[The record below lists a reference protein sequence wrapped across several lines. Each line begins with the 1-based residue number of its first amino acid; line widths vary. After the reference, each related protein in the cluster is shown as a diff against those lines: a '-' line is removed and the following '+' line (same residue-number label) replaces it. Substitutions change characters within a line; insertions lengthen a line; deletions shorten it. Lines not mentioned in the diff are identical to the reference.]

1 MIESCQT
8 GLGWTTEELLLI
20 RTAIEAGLL
29 GTVTLGLAYVVRLLR
44 RWWISEQ

>member
-8 GLGWTTEELLLI
+8 GMGWTAEELLLI

-29 GTVTLGLAYVVRLLR
+29 GTVTLGLAYIMRLLR
-44 RWWISEQ
+44 RWWIIEK